1 MGAQPGS
8 FDRNEHLKPLSAAG
22 DAGGRKAIGV
32 RTLLR
37 VIDFAP
43 FTVRRRISTAR
54 KLTLGLA
61 IGVGFLWLSMR
72 HLDPHDVLAVI
83 LCADVSWLLI
93 ALAFYAGNIAV
104 RIQRWRILLHGH
116 NSLSYGKVGAVL
128 VSGYGMNFLLPARI
142 GELFRM
148 ELMRRRHG
156 VPRAVAFSG
165 IVIERILDGLCL
177 VLLLGIGL
185 WVTGHSSLTEQ
196 SKVLKFVNVG
206 GALIFGGAVVGW
218 ILLQKIPL
226 MRLFSG
232 WPRVIEQLDL
242 LQQSVAAV
250 AGKRLLLVVGL
261 TGIVYANEAGA
272 LWAICRAVE
281 LNLGLPELLVLV
293 GVSALST
300 LVPSAPGFVG
310 TFQMAFVLTFAQY
323 QQSSTL
329 AVAAAT
335 LVQLVLFG
343 PLIVAAVPSLL
354 HGGTSSDANPAPGQ
368 ARGPK
373 RSSVSWPILPRSPPA
388 ARERPAAGT
397 NESALHRSARP
408 ARRSSDPVERSV
420 VLHWSNCSWPLLP
433 RF

>member
-1 MGAQPGS
+1 MGSGGIRDVGATRF
-8 FDRNEHLKPLSAAG
+8 FDSNEHLKPLSAAG
-22 DAGGRKAIGV
+22 DSRGRKAIGV
-32 RTLLR
+32 HSLLR

-61 IGVGFLWLSMR
+61 IGLGFLWLSMR
-72 HLDPHDVLAVI
+72 HLAPHDVLAVI
-83 LCADVSWLLI
+83 LGADVSWLLI
-93 ALAFYAGNIAV
+93 ALALYAGNIGV
-104 RIQRWRILLHGH
+104 RVQRWRILLHSH
-116 NSLSYGKVGAVL
+116 DSLSYGKVGAVL

-148 ELMRRRHG
+148 ELMRRRHS

-165 IVIERILDGLCL
+165 IVLERILDGLCL

-185 WVTGHSSLTEQ
+185 WATEQSNLTEQ
-196 SKVLKFVNVG
+196 NKVLKFVNVG
-206 GALIFGGAVVGW
+206 GALIFCGAVVGW
-218 ILLQKIPL
+218 MLLQKIPL
-226 MRLFSG
+226 IRLFSG
-232 WPRVIEQLDL
+232 WPRVTKQLNL

-250 AGKRLLLVVGL
+250 VGKRLLLVVGL
-261 TGIVYANEAGA
+261 TGIIYANEAGA
-272 LWAICRAVE
+272 LWAICRALE

-293 GVSALST
+293 GASALST

-323 QQSSTL
+323 HQSSTL

-354 HGGTSSDANPAPGQ
+354 HGGISYDSSLAPG
-368 ARGPK
+368 ARLRRHKGG
-373 RSSVSWPILPRSPPA
+373 
-388 ARERPAAGT
+388 AR
-397 NESALHRSARP
+397 
-408 ARRSSDPVERSV
+408 
-420 VLHWSNCSWPLLP
+420 
-433 RF
+433 